1 MFRLLLQAWSRQRQK
16 NESFIEPAAAS
27 PHFITPDSLSLLC
40 DKAAAAACRLGVLLL
55 TSVFLSLLQRGGL
68 PGEVE
73 TNGGILQVIDGQGGN

>member
-1 MFRLLLQAWSRQRQK
+1 MFRRLLQAWTRQQLK

-27 PHFITPDSLSLLC
+27 PHFITADSLSLHC

-68 PGEVE
+68 PSKVE
-73 TNGGILQVIDGQGGN
+73 TNGGILQVIDG